1 MEANLRGNELITTPA
16 VANTA
21 ETKTEPQPVSVSEY
35 KIGHT
40 TYIVRKFFNPN
51 GTESLEEMVKRL
63 IMKDV
68 AKLSA

>member
-1 MEANLRGNELITTPA
+1 MKRNELITNAA

-21 ETKTEPQPVSVSEY
+21 ENKNEPQPVSVSEY

-40 TYIVRKFFNPN
+40 TYIVRTFFNPN

>member
-1 MEANLRGNELITTPA
+1 MRGNELITNTA
-16 VANTA
+16 VADTA
-21 ETKTEPQPVSVSEY
+21 ENKNEQQPVSVSEY

-40 TYIVRKFFNPN
+40 TYIVRTFFNPN

>member
-1 MEANLRGNELITTPA
+1 MNNNTTA
-16 VANTA
+16 VETEKADNTF
-21 ETKTEPQPVSVSEY
+21 TSKSEY

-40 TYIVRKFFNPN
+40 TYIVRTFFNPN

>member
-16 VANTA
+16 VTAA
-21 ETKTEPQPVSVSEY
+21 ETKAEPQPVSISEY

-40 TYIVRKFFNPN
+40 TYIVRTFFNPN

>member
-1 MEANLRGNELITTPA
+1 MNRNELITNTT

-21 ETKTEPQPVSVSEY
+21 ETKNEPQPVSVSEY

-40 TYIVRKFFNPN
+40 TYIVRTFFNPN
-51 GTESLEEMVKRL
+51 GTESLEEMIKRL

>member
-1 MEANLRGNELITTPA
+1 MRGNELITNAA

-21 ETKTEPQPVSVSEY
+21 ETKNEPQPVSVSEY

-40 TYIVRKFFNPN
+40 TYIVRTFFNPN

-63 IMKDV
+63 IIKDV

>member
-1 MEANLRGNELITTPA
+1 MIRNELITNA
-16 VANTA
+16 VVANTA
-21 ETKTEPQPVSVSEY
+21 ETKNEPQPVSVSEY

-40 TYIVRKFFNPN
+40 TYIVRTFFNPN
-51 GTESLEEMVKRL
+51 GTESLEEMIKRL

>member
-1 MEANLRGNELITTPA
+1 MNRNELITNTT

-21 ETKTEPQPVSVSEY
+21 ETKNEPQPVSVSEY

-40 TYIVRKFFNPN
+40 TYIVRTFFNPN

-68 AKLSA
+68 AKLST

>member
-1 MEANLRGNELITTPA
+1 MIRNELITNA
-16 VANTA
+16 VVTNTA
-21 ETKTEPQPVSVSEY
+21 ETKNEPQPVCVSEY

-40 TYIVRKFFNPN
+40 TYIVRTFFNPN
-51 GTESLEEMVKRL
+51 GTESLEEMIKRL

>member
-1 MEANLRGNELITTPA
+1 MRGNELITNAA
-16 VANTA
+16 VADTA
-21 ETKTEPQPVSVSEY
+21 EIMNETQPVSVSEY

-40 TYIVRKFFNPN
+40 TYIVRTFFNPN

>member
-1 MEANLRGNELITTPA
+1 MRENELITNTT

-21 ETKTEPQPVSVSEY
+21 ETKNEPQPVSVSEY

-40 TYIVRKFFNPN
+40 TYIVRTFFNPN

>member
-1 MEANLRGNELITTPA
+1 MRGNELITNAA
-16 VANTA
+16 VADAA
-21 ETKTEPQPVSVSEY
+21 ETKNEPQPVSVSEY

-40 TYIVRKFFNPN
+40 TYIVRTFFNPN
-51 GTESLEEMVKRL
+51 GTESLEEMIKRL

>member
-1 MEANLRGNELITTPA
+1 MRENELITNTT

-21 ETKTEPQPVSVSEY
+21 ETKNKPQPVSVSEY

-40 TYIVRKFFNPN
+40 TYIVRTFFNPN
-51 GTESLEEMVKRL
+51 GTESLEEMIKRL

-68 AKLSA
+68 AKLST

>member
-1 MEANLRGNELITTPA
+1 MRRNELITNA
-16 VANTA
+16 VVANTA

-40 TYIVRKFFNPN
+40 TYIVRTFFNPN

>member
-1 MEANLRGNELITTPA
+1 MRGNELITTPA
-16 VANTA
+16 VANSA

-35 KIGHT
+35 KIEHT
-40 TYIVRKFFNPN
+40 TYIVRTFFNPN
-51 GTESLEEMVKRL
+51 GTESLEELVKRL

>member
-1 MEANLRGNELITTPA
+1 MRENELITNTT
-16 VANTA
+16 VADTA
-21 ETKTEPQPVSVSEY
+21 ETKNEPQTVSVSEY

-40 TYIVRKFFNPN
+40 TYIVRTLFNPN

>member
-1 MEANLRGNELITTPA
+1 MRGNELVTNAA

-21 ETKTEPQPVSVSEY
+21 ENKNEPQPVSVSEY

-40 TYIVRKFFNPN
+40 TYIVRTFFNPN

>member
-1 MEANLRGNELITTPA
+1 MKRNELITNAA
-16 VANTA
+16 VAGTA
-21 ETKTEPQPVSVSEY
+21 ENKNEPQPVSVSEY

-40 TYIVRKFFNPN
+40 TYIVRTFFNPN

>member
-1 MEANLRGNELITTPA
+1 MIRNELITNA
-16 VANTA
+16 VVANTA
-21 ETKTEPQPVSVSEY
+21 ETKNEPQPVSVSEY

-40 TYIVRKFFNPN
+40 TYIVRTFFNPN